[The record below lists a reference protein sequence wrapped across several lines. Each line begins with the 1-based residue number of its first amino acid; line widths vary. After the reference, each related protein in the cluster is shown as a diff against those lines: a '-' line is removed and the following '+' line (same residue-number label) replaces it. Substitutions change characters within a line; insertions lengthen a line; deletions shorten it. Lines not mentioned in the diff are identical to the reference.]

1 MPGVVK
7 KITVTKRATGKKSS
21 VAKKTTARKPFS
33 VLAPAK
39 KLSKFARLRKK
50 VVFCNALEKE
60 VSAEVKKLIE
70 MDKDKQRAEL
80 SDEIHSVVRRKI
92 IAHLGLAKYIAFADA
107 FNASRIK
114 VDAKN
119 KPRLFN

>member
-7 KITVTKRATGKKSS
+7 KTLVKK
-21 VAKKTTARKPFS
+21 KKTGSKRIPAKRPSFN
-33 VLAPAK
+33 LAPAK